1 MNTNNLNL
9 IYTPVPFFCDLL
21 FLDLKLLCCVY
32 YIILGSFYFP
42 SQKNY
47 KDVQRCKCEF
57 GKCGDVWLF
66 RDKVTGD
73 NKSVVY
79 E

>member
-42 SQKNY
+42 SQKTTRMF
-47 KDVQRCKCEF
+47 KDANVNLENVVMF
-57 GKCGDVWLF
+57 GY
-66 RDKVTGD
+66 
-73 NKSVVY
+73 SVIK
-79 E
+79 